1 MDASISQLMMIVVQI
16 EQAIKD
22 TALTTTIGTN
32 QGNKTRRLVAKI
44 DDKVMKA
51 LVPFELD

>member
-1 MDASISQLMMIVVQI
+1 MMIVVKI